1 MQATRL
7 IALFTLN
14 EGIEALDYETWAR
27 KIDLPTV
34 NALPSV
40 ASFEVFRATAVL
52 GSTDKPPYQY
62 IEIID
67 VKDMDQFGGDIATP
81 AMTRIA
87 AEFQAMAKVTFIQ
100 TERLD

>member
-1 MQATRL
+1 MQTTRL

-14 EGIEALDYETWAR
+14 DGVEVSDYETWAR
-27 KIDLPTV
+27 TIDVPTV

-52 GSTDKPPYQY
+52 GSAGKPPYQY

-67 VKDMDQFGGDIATP
+67 VNDMDRFGGDVATP

-100 TERLD
+100 TEKLD